1 MEREAQEGCGDKGR
15 LRLCGVLYAKRA
27 IFGVQSRDRRA
38 GSGPRLV
45 HPRSGSTRLFRRAG
59 SQFCEVARC
68 VLPSALCFFSS
79 LPLCGDGGAE
89 EHVWVRA
96 GFASPPSP
104 RDPPDLCSWFV
115 LGFAPRFPPT
125 SSALTTQCRELPC
138 HGVGAAWLA
147 AVLGVGVGGDTESEP
162 PQVAERNRHLKG
174 KTNRPRRSFYRCLCK
189 DRAEHPGQTA
199 EFI

>member
-79 LPLCGDGGAE
+79 LPLCGEGDAE
-89 EHVWVRA
+89 EHVWVSA
-96 GFASPPSP
+96 WEQGLLPPPLPGTPQTFARGLYWVLRRVFLPPVQP
-104 RDPPDLCSWFV
+104 
-115 LGFAPRFPPT
+115 
-125 SSALTTQCRELPC
+125 
-138 HGVGAAWLA
+138 
-147 AVLGVGVGGDTESEP
+147 
-162 PQVAERNRHLKG
+162 
-174 KTNRPRRSFYRCLCK
+174 
-189 DRAEHPGQTA
+189 
-199 EFI
+199 